1 MIRRIELFGL
11 IKGHISTKIAQQVA
25 HIRKED
31 VQSMINDDSALRN
44 PITGSMATQWV
55 FTIPSIID
63 RLGIEIR
70 GRIHIDVTA
79 VPKSGGK
86 E

>member
-1 MIRRIELFGL
+1 
-11 IKGHISTKIAQQVA
+11 
-25 HIRKED
+25 
-31 VQSMINDDSALRN
+31 MINDDSALRN